1 MSKQDRIQK
10 SVFWRW
16 YFLGQAGWNYNKMQG
31 LGYYYSIFP
40 FLENQ
45 YHDKNEMKEMAEA
58 EIQFFNTNA
67 GMTPLI
73 LGVDMAV
80 QEEKGIEAKETAAA
94 LKTGLMGPLAGIGDT
109 LFGVLPSTIIGSI
122 ASYMALEGNPAA
134 LLLWIVFGFVRLFL
148 MRSFYKIGYTE
159 GSKAITELGDRLK
172 RITSSANILGVTV
185 IGGLIPTVVNAQ
197 FDYEFVMGEVTIT
210 LQELS
215 DQIMP
220 GLAPA
225 LVVLLTYWLLGNK
238 KMNSTRV
245 TLLLIIAGI
254 LFNVLNILA

>member
-1 MSKQDRIQK
+1 MSKQDKIK
-10 SVFWRW
+10 NSVFWRW

-40 FLENQ
+40 FLEKKYQ
-45 YHDKNEMKEMAEA
+45 DTEEMKEMAEA
-58 EIQFFNTNA
+58 ELQFFNTNA
-67 GMTPLI
+67 GMAPLI

-80 QEEKGIEAKETAAA
+80 QEEKGIEAKETATA

-134 LLLWIVFGFVRLFL
+134 LLLWIVFGFIRLFL
-148 MRSFYKIGYTE
+148 MRSFYKLGYSE
-159 GSKAITELGDRLK
+159 GSKAITELGDKLK
-172 RITSSANILGVTV
+172 KITGSANILGITV

-197 FDYEFVMGEVTIT
+197 FKYEFAMGEVTIT

-245 TLLLIIAGI
+245 TLLLIVVGI
-254 LFNVLNILA
+254 LSNVLNVLA